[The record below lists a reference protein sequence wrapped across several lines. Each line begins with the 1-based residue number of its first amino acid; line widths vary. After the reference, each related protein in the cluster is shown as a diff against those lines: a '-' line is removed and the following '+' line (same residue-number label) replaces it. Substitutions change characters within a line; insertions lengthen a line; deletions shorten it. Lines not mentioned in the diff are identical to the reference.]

1 MPAAFGSIKRANVV
15 RDPDSFK
22 RNLNVYILA
31 EDTSGDLSIPNQALL
46 QNAAIWLNKYRMIND
61 TLDILSGRVIN
72 IGINFTILPELD
84 VNKYTLLDTC
94 YRKLLNEYIN
104 VKFNIGEAV
113 YISEIYKLLNEVP
126 GVVDTTDV
134 EIVNKTGAAYAGYVY
149 DIDSNLS
156 DDGRFL
162 KIPEDSVAEVL
173 LPSMDIM
180 GVVT

>member
-1 MPAAFGSIKRANVV
+1 MPAQFGGVKRANVV

-22 RNLNVYILA
+22 RNLNVYVLA
-31 EDTSGDLSIPNQALL
+31 EDNNGDLSLPNESLL
-46 QNAAIWLNKYRMIND
+46 QNTAIWLNKYRMIND
-61 TLDILSGRVIN
+61 TLDILSGRIIN
-72 IGINFTILPELD
+72 IGINFRILPALD
-84 VNKYTLLDTC
+84 VNKY
-94 YRKLLNEYIN
+94 KLLNDCYDKLVNEYIN

-134 EIVNKTGAAYAGYVY
+134 EIVNKIGASYSGYNY

-173 LPSMDIM
+173 LPSIDIA
-180 GVVT
+180 GVIT